1 MIAWHRLYSRQK
13 PANIVS
19 RFFKEGNSLLYTVQR
34 AEASQHGSIAF
45 SRKEDSK
52 TKCIIS
58 RTIMPAESQTRN
70 FLLTGLTCLAAIRF
84 RHTPYVSSGFGCLS
98 AQSPVQ
104 EKCHQSLTRSQHG
117 YFAKDS
123 SVQKSLTAKKAFLNF
138 SVNQSTVLKP
148 FFQHCGLTQFSLP
161 SQVIQLV
168 IGFELSVKRTVSR

>member
-104 EKCHQSLTRSQHG
+104 EKCHQSLTQSQHG

-123 SVQKSLTAKKAFLNF
+123 SVLKSLKAKKSFSEFQCESINRSKTLFLALWTDIVQF
-138 SVNQSTVLKP
+138 TELGYLASNQ
-148 FFQHCGLTQFSLP
+148 
-161 SQVIQLV
+161 I
-168 IGFELSVKRTVSR
+168 